1 MEFLEIKKKY
11 WKYDILKN
19 GFNYRISDINCA
31 LGFSQLTKINF
42 FLKKEN
48 KYFINMWMN
57 SVIIVK
63 I

>member
-1 MEFLEIKKKY
+1 MEFLEIKKY

-42 FLKKEN
+42 F
-48 KYFINMWMN
+48 
-57 SVIIVK
+57 
-63 I
+63 